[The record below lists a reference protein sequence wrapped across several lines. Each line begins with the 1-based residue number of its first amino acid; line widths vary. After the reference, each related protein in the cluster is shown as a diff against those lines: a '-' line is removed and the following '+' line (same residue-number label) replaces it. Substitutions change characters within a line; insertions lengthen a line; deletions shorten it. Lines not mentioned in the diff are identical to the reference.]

1 MIDPIAVGPA
11 PAPSLVG
18 EGYPKVPEALP
29 PAPIEHAHYVARFAR
44 TESDLLQVLRLRYE
58 VFNLELNEGLDENVE
73 LGLDLDRFDPGFHHL
88 MVFDQSAGGLLVGTY
103 RLQTAT
109 MARDQGFYSAG
120 EFAIDQIPA
129 WIREQSVE
137 LGRACVARSHRN
149 RLVLFLLWKGLAR
162 YLQHNG
168 MRFMFGCS
176 SLSTMDPEIAE
187 AMYRHLVVQG
197 HQHPEVR
204 VEALPGWAAPELPAE
219 LDLSHVEID
228 VPGLFRSYLRYG
240 AQICGRPAIDR
251 EFKTVDFLMLFDL
264 GSLDERRRRIYFGE

>member
-1 MIDPIAVGPA
+1 MIDPVGS
-11 PAPSLVG
+11 PSAYSPCLL
-18 EGYPKVPEALP
+18 EGPYPKVPEALP
-29 PAPIEHAHYVARFAR
+29 PAPLEHAHYIARFAR
-44 TESDLLQVLRLRYE
+44 TEADLVQVLRLRYE
-58 VFNLELNEGLDENVE
+58 VFNLELNEGLDENAE
-73 LGLDLDRFDPGFHHL
+73 LGLDIDRFDPGFHHL
-88 MVFDQSAGGLLVGTY
+88 MVFDQSAGGVLVGTY
-103 RLQTAT
+103 RLQTAA

-120 EFAIDQIPA
+120 EFAIDQIPE
-129 WIREQSVE
+129 WIRDRSVE
-137 LGRACVARSHRN
+137 LGRACVAKSHRN

-187 AMYRHLVVQG
+187 AMYRHLVAQG
-197 HQHPEVR
+197 HLHPEVR
-204 VEALPGWAAPELPAE
+204 VAALPEWAAPELPTQA
-219 LDLSHVEID
+219 DLSHIEID